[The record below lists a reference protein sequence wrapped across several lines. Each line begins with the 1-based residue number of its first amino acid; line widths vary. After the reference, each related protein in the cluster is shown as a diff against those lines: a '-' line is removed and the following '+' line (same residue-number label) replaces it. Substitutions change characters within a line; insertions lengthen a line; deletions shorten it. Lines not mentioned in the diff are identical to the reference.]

1 SWYHSKK
8 MLYNQLNTIAEV
20 NHIPYVLDGMI
31 MDDLDDFRPGLKA
44 RTEAG
49 VRSLLQEVSLYKE
62 EIRDLSKQMN
72 IPIWNKPASC
82 SLASRFPYG
91 TTLTKEKITR
101 VNEAELFLMELGFE
115 IVRVR
120 AHEEVAR
127 IEVQHEKIGALVDK
141 REQVQRKLQELGFA
155 YVSIDLEGYRT
166 GSMNET
172 LSEEK
177 ETMNVG

>member
-1 SWYHSKK
+1 
-8 MLYNQLNTIAEV
+8 
-20 NHIPYVLDGMI
+20 
-31 MDDLDDFRPGLKA
+31 
-44 RTEAG
+44 
-49 VRSLLQEVSLYKE
+49 
-62 EIRDLSKQMN
+62 
-72 IPIWNKPASC
+72 
-82 SLASRFPYG
+82 
-91 TTLTKEKITR
+91 
-101 VNEAELFLMELGFE
+101 MELGFE

-120 AHEEVAR
+120 DHEEVAR
-127 IEVQHEKIGALVDK
+127 IEVQPEKIGALVDK